1 MGQLL
6 DNMTLKGHRHVVFL
20 PLTRSALVQYC
31 VGAIVSRLGRKVYEP
46 NCPDRLLSDLLV
58 LQQLNLLNDVLLTQQ
73 IFTLIR
79 QRKSFNLRTLS
90 TYIISIDLIEELAHI
105 WNSQQE
111 DNFEL
116 TSSPT
121 NGASGAPASISSS
134 GGAQTRRIG
143 TRGADKGAKDE
154 FKAITRQ
161 QIARCNENVITLLAN
176 FISQEHIMLAQHIF
190 GMAQPVETIVI
201 K

>member
-1 MGQLL
+1 M
-6 DNMTLKGHRHVVFL
+6 
-20 PLTRSALVQYC
+20 
-31 VGAIVSRLGRKVYEP
+31 GAIVSRLSRKVYEP
-46 NCPDRLLSDLLV
+46 NCPDRLLGDLLV

-73 IFTLIR
+73 IFNVIK
-79 QRKSFNLRTLS
+79 QRKSFNLRILS
-90 TYIISIDLIEELAHI
+90 TYIIAVDLIEELSHI

-116 TSSPT
+116 ISSPPT
-121 NGASGAPASISSS
+121 SGSSGAPTATTGGAS
-134 GGAQTRRIG
+134 GAQTRRIG
-143 TRGADKGAKDE
+143 TRGADKGARDE

-176 FISQEHIMLAQHIF
+176 FISQEHLMLAQHIF
-190 GMAQPVETIVI
+190 GISQPVVETIVI

>member
-1 MGQLL
+1 MS
-6 DNMTLKGHRHVVFL
+6 LKGHRHMVFL

-31 VGAIVSRLGRKVYEP
+31 VGAIISRLSRKVYEP
-46 NCPDRLLSDLLV
+46 NCPDRLLGDLLV

-73 IFTLIR
+73 IFNLIK
-79 QRKSFNLRTLS
+79 QRKSFNLRILS
-90 TYIISIDLIEELAHI
+90 TYIIAIDLIEELSHI

-116 TSSPT
+116 TSSPISSGT
-121 NGASGAPASISSS
+121 PTATSGAGSS
-134 GGAQTRRIG
+134 QTRRIG
-143 TRGADKGAKDE
+143 TRGADKGARDE

-176 FISQEHIMLAQHIF
+176 FISQEHLMLAQHIF
-190 GMAQPVETIVI
+190 GISQPVETIVI